1 VRVKTSVTLPG
12 DLLTEID
19 RADPNRSGFL
29 EKAARRYLGQME
41 KERRDARD
49 AAILDSRAEHLNRE
63 ASDVL
68 EYQNLD

>member
-1 VRVKTSVTLPG
+1 
-12 DLLTEID
+12 LTEID

-41 KERRDARD
+41 EERRDARD